1 MHELTKSE
9 KMVKNE
15 EWLRIIRHCD
25 NFIEMGRTLRTI
37 RDDGL
42 YLDETE
48 TFEAFVKKHLG
59 YERRHAYRLI
69 SAFEA
74 ADNVKDVVCPNGRKV
89 IPKSESIARELAKVE
104 GAQRQVDLWVKVH
117 EDTPPEKVTAA
128 KVAQVRRELFG
139 EEPKRGKAAPKE
151 PQAITHIKGMAN
163 TIDTMLVRVQEVR
176 KEHAAGHRAWIRTLD
191 HLDEARGLLNK
202 LARL

>member
-1 MHELTKSE
+1 MHALSE
-9 KMVKNE
+9 TEKAKKDECMRI
-15 EWLRIIRHCD
+15 LRTPSD
-25 NFIEMGRTLRTI
+25 NFIEVGRVLLII
-37 RDDGL
+37 REGGL
-42 YLDETE
+42 YLDESE

-89 IPKSESIARELAKVE
+89 IPRSESIARELAKAE
-104 GAQRQVDLWVKVH
+104 GKQRQVELWVQVH
-117 EDTPPEKVTAA
+117 EDTPPKKVTAA

-163 TIDTMLVRVQEVR
+163 TIDTILVRLQDVK
-176 KEHAAGHRAWIRTLD
+176 KEHAVGHVAWVRALNYLAEGRK
-191 HLDEARGLLNK
+191 LLAK